1 MGRRKAVG
9 KELDNAQTL
18 MYSSVVI
25 SELWVWGRRGNILIF
40 YTLFSLKRTFYSY
53 FSIFIKKSSCGE
65 KKYVWELPWDNHKN
79 GDNIIEHLGKYYCT
93 ALLLKK
99 LLFCLD
105 YNAFRSAKS
114 NLLHNHIQDIYY
126 NGTAK
131 LNLCE
136 EKLIKIILIKYK
148 IIYEKQGTLFMKM
161 EATLQQVYS

>member
-65 KKYVWELPWDNHKN
+65 KKYVWELPWDNHKMVITLLSTLE
-79 GDNIIEHLGKYYCT
+79 NII
-93 ALLLKK
+93 ALLYCWRNCSSVWTTMLSEVPNQI
-99 LLFCLD
+99 C
-105 YNAFRSAKS
+105 YIIISRIYTTMVRQNWTCVRKS
-114 NLLHNHIQDIYY
+114 
-126 NGTAK
+126 
-131 LNLCE
+131 
-136 EKLIKIILIKYK
+136 
-148 IIYEKQGTLFMKM
+148 
-161 EATLQQVYS
+161 